1 MLRLNTMSSTL
12 SSFTPVSHSPARLI
26 RRFCQTLLTL
36 ALPLSLATAALA
48 ANTRS
53 AEGAPAGQGPQA
65 PGASPAE
72 PRTPGI
78 YLGVFPQTLS
88 EQQAADLGVSPAQG
102 VHLMKVIP
110 NSPADKAG
118 LQRGD
123 VIVSINGQPVVN
135 VEHFRDLLRK
145 QTPGQAMSLGIV
157 RNKQLNTVTV
167 VPEKPQVSVMTLPDG
182 PFSITVHPP
191 LDAAQLQEIKEMA
204 EQMRRQGEQL
214 REKLK
219 PQPEFF
225 TFSVSDR
232 GRLGIRTQPLSEQLA
247 RYFGAPG
254 GLLIT
259 EVRPG
264 SPADKAGL
272 RAGDCILKIG
282 DREVRS
288 SRDLLQE
295 LRQVETG
302 DVKLTLIRD
311 KQPLVVTLKPE
322 PCAPQGAYRY
332 DFRVP
337 LNGTITLSP
346 YVQVWWGTLT
356 PGLM

>member
-12 SSFTPVSHSPARLI
+12 SSFTPVSHSPAWLVRC
-26 RRFCQTLLTL
+26 FCRTLLTL

-48 ANTRS
+48 ADTRP
-53 AEGAPAGQGPQA
+53 AEGAPAGQGPQT

-145 QTPGQAMSLGIV
+145 QTPGQAMTLGIV

-167 VPEKPQVSVMTLPDG
+167 VPEKPQVSVM
-182 PFSITVHPP
+182 FHHRPP
-191 LDAAQLQEIKEMA
+191 A
-204 EQMRRQGEQL
+204 
-214 REKLK
+214 
-219 PQPEFF
+219 
-225 TFSVSDR
+225 T
-232 GRLGIRTQPLSEQLA
+232 
-247 RYFGAPG
+247 
-254 GLLIT
+254 
-259 EVRPG
+259 
-264 SPADKAGL
+264 
-272 RAGDCILKIG
+272 
-282 DREVRS
+282 
-288 SRDLLQE
+288 
-295 LRQVETG
+295 
-302 DVKLTLIRD
+302 
-311 KQPLVVTLKPE
+311 
-322 PCAPQGAYRY
+322 
-332 DFRVP
+332 
-337 LNGTITLSP
+337 
-346 YVQVWWGTLT
+346 
-356 PGLM
+356 

>member
-1 MLRLNTMSSTL
+1 MSSTL
-12 SSFTPVSHSPARLI
+12 SSFTTVSHSSARLV
-26 RRFCQTLLTL
+26 RCFCRNLLTL

-48 ANTRS
+48 ADPQP
-53 AEGAPAGQGPQA
+53 AEGAPAGQGSQA
-65 PGASPAE
+65 PGTLPAE

-88 EQQAADLGVSPAQG
+88 EQQAEALGVSPAQG
-102 VHLMKVIP
+102 VHLMQVVP

-145 QTPGQAMSLGIV
+145 QTPGQAMTLGIV
-157 RNKQLNTVTV
+157 RNRQPNTVTV
-167 VPEKPQVSVMTLPDG
+167 VPEKPQVSVMTLPGG

-191 LDAAQLQEIKEMA
+191 LDATQLREIKEMA
-204 EQMRRQGEQL
+204 EQMRKQGEQL

-219 PQPEFF
+219 PQPELF

-247 RYFGAPG
+247 GYFGAPG

-259 EVRPG
+259 EVMPG
-264 SPADKAGL
+264 SPAEKAGL
-272 RAGDCILKIG
+272 RAGDCLLKIG

-288 SRDLLQE
+288 SRDLFRE
-295 LRQVETG
+295 LRQVEAG
-302 DVKLTLIRD
+302 DIKLTLIRD
-311 KQPLVVTLKPE
+311 RQPLVVTLKPE

-346 YVQVWWGTLT
+346 SVQVWWGTLT

>member
-1 MLRLNTMSSTL
+1 MSSTL
-12 SSFTPVSHSPARLI
+12 TLFTPVPHSSARLV
-26 RRFCQTLLTL
+26 RCFCRNLLTL

-48 ANTRS
+48 ADPRP

-65 PGASPAE
+65 PGALPAE

-88 EQQAADLGVSPAQG
+88 EQQAEVLGVSPAQG
-102 VHLMKVIP
+102 VHLMQVVP

-123 VIVSINGQPVVN
+123 VIVSINGQPVIN

-145 QTPGQAMSLGIV
+145 QTPGQAMTLGIV
-157 RNKQLNTVTV
+157 RNRQPNTVTV
-167 VPEKPQVSVMTLPDG
+167 VPEKPQVSVMTLSGG
-182 PFSITVHPP
+182 PFSITVHPHP
-191 LDAAQLQEIKEMA
+191 EAQDPAQLRELA
-204 EQMRRQGEQL
+204 EQMRKQGEKL
-214 REKLK
+214 REELKL
-219 PQPEFF
+219 QSEL
-225 TFSVSDR
+225 FSFPVNDR
-232 GRLGIRTQPLSEQLA
+232 KRLGIRTQPLSEQLA

-259 EVRPG
+259 EVMPG

-282 DREVRS
+282 DREVRT
-288 SRDLLQE
+288 SRDLLWE
-295 LRQVETG
+295 LRQVEAG
-302 DVKLTLIRD
+302 DITLTLIRD

-322 PCAPQGAYRY
+322 PRAPQGAYRY

-337 LNGTITLSP
+337 LKGITILSP
-346 YVQVWWGTLT
+346 SMQIWWGTFS
-356 PGLM
+356 PGLL

>member
-1 MLRLNTMSSTL
+1 MSSTL
-12 SSFTPVSHSPARLI
+12 SSFTTVSHSSARLV
-26 RRFCQTLLTL
+26 RCFCRTLLTL
-36 ALPLSLATAALA
+36 ALPLSLTTATLA
-48 ANTRS
+48 ADPRP
-53 AEGAPAGQGPQA
+53 AEGASAGQGPQA
-65 PGASPAE
+65 PGALPTE

-88 EQQAADLGVSPAQG
+88 EQQAETLGVSPAQG
-102 VHLMKVIP
+102 VYLMQVVP

-123 VIVSINGQPVVN
+123 VIVSVNGQPVVN

-145 QTPGQAMSLGIV
+145 QTPGQAMTLGIV

-167 VPEKPQVSVMTLPDG
+167 VPEKPQVSVMTLPG
-182 PFSITVHPP
+182 GGFSITVHPQMN
-191 LDAAQLQEIKEMA
+191 AAQLQEIA
-204 EQMRRQGEQL
+204 EQMRKQGEKL
-214 REKLK
+214 REELKL
-219 PQPEFF
+219 QPEFF

-259 EVRPG
+259 EVTPG

-282 DREVRS
+282 DREVRT
-288 SRDLLQE
+288 SRDLLRE
-295 LRQVETG
+295 LRQVKAG
-302 DVKLTLIRD
+302 DITLTLIRD

-322 PCAPQGAYRY
+322 PRAPQGAYWY
-332 DFRVP
+332 DLCVP
-337 LNGTITLSP
+337 LKGITILSP
-346 YVQVWWGTLT
+346 SMQIWWGTFS
-356 PGLM
+356 PGLL